1 MSDTQRELL
10 RRAQR
15 IFVGGTLGEFH
26 LPDDVAVVFERAA
39 PAASCTPSTAAE
51 YIDYLLGSGPMI
63 LGHCH
68 PAVVAAVSAQV
79 QRGTTFFLAFGTHHR
94 TGRADRRRC
103 SVRGADP
110 LRQPPAR
117 TAVAFAVRMARAFT
131 GRRKVLRFEGG
142 WHGVSDFGLHGARP
156 PRPSDYPRASADSA
170 GLPASLAD
178 DILVA
183 PFNDAAMAA
192 QIIER
197 HGAELAAVC
206 VEPLQRCI
214 RPRPEFLR
222 TVREATAQS
231 GSILIFDE
239 VVTGFRIA
247 WGGAQE
253 RYGVVPDLATY
264 GKTVSGGY
272 PAAAICGR
280 ADVLDTVNPWRDP
293 SQIRCAPSSRAPSTA
308 IRCPRPRGWRPWKS
322 WPEPGTY
329 ERLDALAD
337 RLRQGIERLGR
348 ELSIPLLVGGDGPVL
363 QVLFTTDS
371 AIENYRSMLY
381 ADRGKAYRFGIEMI
395 RRGFFISP
403 YEKIYLSTAHTDE
416 DLDRTLAAMAEVM
429 PLLAD

>member
-26 LPDDVAVVFERAA
+26 LPDDVAVVFERGAG
-39 PAASCTPSTAAE
+39 SKLYTVDGSE

-79 QRGTTFFLAFGTHHR
+79 QRGTTFFSLSEPAITLGERIVDAAPCGEQIRFVA
-94 TGRADRRRC
+94 TGSD
-103 SVRGADP
+103 
-110 LRQPPAR
+110 
-117 TAVAFAVRMARAFT
+117 AVAFAVRMARAFT

-156 PRPSDYPRASADSA
+156 PRPSAYPRATADSA
-170 GLPASLAD
+170 GLPAALAD

-183 PFNDAAMAA
+183 PFNDGARAA

-253 RYGVVPDLATY
+253 RYGVIPDLATY
-264 GKTVSGGY
+264 GKTISGGY

-280 ADVLDTVNPWRDP
+280 GDVLDTVNPWRDP
-293 SQIRCAPSSRAPSTA
+293 SDPLRTIVSGTFNGNPLCAAAGLATLEQLAS
-308 IRCPRPRGWRPWKS
+308 
-322 WPEPGTY
+322 PGTY
-329 ERLDALAD
+329 ERLHALAH
-337 RLRQGIERLGR
+337 RLRQGIERLVR

-371 AIENYRSMLY
+371 AIENYQSMLY
-381 ADRGKAYRFGIEMI
+381 ADRAKAYRFGIEMI

-416 DLDRTLAAMAEVM
+416 DLDRTLAAMAEV
-429 PLLAD
+429 LSEFCRE